1 MAKESIKNPEL
12 EKGTISV
19 STEDIFPIIKKSL
32 YSEQEIFLRE
42 LISNAVDATQKLK
55 FLSSRGEATGELG
68 DLAVTISIDADA
80 KTLTVSDAGI
90 GMNADEVKKYINQV
104 AFSGA
109 EEFVKK
115 FKDAGSGDEIIG
127 KFGLGFYSAF
137 MVAGEVEVLSR
148 SYREGEE
155 AVRWICDGST
165 TYTLER
171 AERERRGT
179 DIILHI
185 TEEDKQYLEESKI
198 SEILNKYAKFL
209 PIPIFF
215 KGEQINNTEPI
226 WRKSPTDLTDE
237 DYKAFFKELY
247 PYAEDP
253 LFWIHLNVDYPFNLT
268 GVLFFPKIKKDIDPR
283 RNQIQLYSRQVF
295 ITDEVKDIVPDYLM
309 LLQGVIDSPDIPLNV
324 SRSYL
329 QGDPNVKKISNY
341 ITKKVADKLH
351 ELYKDDKEK
360 FQEKWDD
367 ISVFVKYG
375 MLTDEKF
382 YERAEKFCLLQNIEG
397 EYYLLE
403 DYREK
408 IAPLQTDKTEQIVIL
423 YTSDKDKQDIFVQ
436 AAKGKNY
443 DVLEMDGVI
452 DTHFIGLLE
461 RKQEKTR
468 WVRVDADTINK
479 LIEKDEPEAAPEEDA
494 IPEEKVDE
502 IKALFESVRPNET
515 YMIQTAKLG
524 EEALPIV
531 ITRNEFMRRMRE
543 QAAMGGGGMEMFGS
557 MPESLNVVVNL
568 NHPLVKKLQR
578 SRKKESLAKQLLDLG
593 MLSQNL
599 LSGQEL
605 TNFIRR
611 SLEMIG

>member
-1 MAKESIKNPEL
+1 MSEESIKNPEL

-55 FLSSRGEATGELG
+55 FLSSRGEVEGDLG
-68 DLAVTISIDADA
+68 DLAITISIDADA

-115 FKDAGSGDEIIG
+115 FKDAGTAEEIIG

-137 MVAGEVEVLSR
+137 MVSNEVEVLTR
-148 SYREGEE
+148 SYRAEDE
-155 AVRWICDGST
+155 AVRWTCDGST
-165 TYTLER
+165 TYTLSQ
-171 AERERRGT
+171 AEKEKRGT
-179 DIILHI
+179 DIILHV
-185 TEEDKQYLEESKI
+185 TEEDKQYLEENKI
-198 SEILNKYAKFL
+198 RDILNKYAKFL
-209 PIPIFF
+209 PIPVFF

-226 WRKSPTDLTDE
+226 WRKAPTDLTDE
-237 DYKAFFKELY
+237 DYQAFFKELY
-247 PYAEDP
+247 PFAEEP

-283 RNQIQLYSRQVF
+283 RNSIQLYSRQVF

-341 ITKKVADKLH
+341 ITKKVADKLN

-360 FQEKWDD
+360 FEAKWDD

-382 YERAEKFCLLQNIEG
+382 YERAEKFCLVQNIEG
-397 EYYLLE
+397 ENFLVG
-403 DYREK
+403 DYNER
-408 IAPLQTDKTEQIVIL
+408 IAALQTDKNDNVIVL
-423 YTSDKDKQDIFVQ
+423 YTNDKEKQDIFVQ
-436 AAKGKNY
+436 AAQAKNY
-443 DVLEMDGVI
+443 DVLNMDGVI
-452 DTHFIGLLE
+452 DTHFIGLME
-461 RKQEKTR
+461 RKQENTR

-479 LIEKDEPEAAPEEDA
+479 LIEKDEPEVEQEEDA
-494 IPEEKVDE
+494 IPENKVDE
-502 IKALFESVRPNET
+502 IKTLFETVRPNEN
-515 YMIQTAKLG
+515 YLIQTAKLG
-524 EEALPIV
+524 EETMPVI
-531 ITRNEFMRRMRE
+531 ITRNEFMRRMRD
-543 QAAMGGGGMEMFGS
+543 QAAMGGGMDMLGG
-557 MPESLNVVVNL
+557 MPESFNVAVNL

-578 SRKKESLAKQLLDLG
+578 SRKKEALAKQLLDLG

-605 TNFIRR
+605 TRFIQR
-611 SLEMIG
+611 SLDMIG

>member
-1 MAKESIKNPEL
+1 MAKESVQNPEL

-55 FLSSRGEATGELG
+55 FLSSRGEVEGELG
-68 DLAVTISIDADA
+68 DLAITISIDADA

-115 FKDAGSGDEIIG
+115 FKDEGSVEEIIG

-137 MVAGEVEVLSR
+137 MVSEEVEVVTR

-155 AVRWICDGST
+155 AVRWTCDGST
-165 TYTLER
+165 TYTLSKVEK
-171 AERERRGT
+171 EKRGT

-185 TEEDKQYLEESKI
+185 TDEDKQYLEEAKI
-198 SEILNKYAKFL
+198 KGILDKYAKFL

-226 WRKSPTDLTDE
+226 WRKTPADLTDE

-247 PYAEDP
+247 PYADDP

-341 ITKKVADKLH
+341 ITKKVADKLQ
-351 ELYKDDKEK
+351 ELYKEDKTK
-360 FQEKWDD
+360 FEEKWED

-382 YERAEKFCLLQNIEG
+382 YERAEKFCLLQNIAG
-397 EYYLLE
+397 ENFLVEEYK
-403 DYREK
+403 EK
-408 IAPLQTDKTEQIVIL
+408 VTPLQTDKNEQVIIL
-423 YTSDKDKQDIFVQ
+423 YTTDKEKQDIFVQ
-436 AAKGKNY
+436 AALAKNY
-443 DVLEMDGVI
+443 DVLEMDGIV
-452 DTHFIGLLE
+452 DSHFIGLLE

-479 LIEKDEPEAAPEEDA
+479 LIEKDEPEAAAEEDA
-494 IPEEKVDE
+494 IPEAKVDE
-502 IKALFESVRPNET
+502 IKALFEAVRPNEN
-515 YMIQTAKLG
+515 YIIQTVKLG

-531 ITRNEFMRRMRE
+531 ITRNEFMRRMRD
-543 QAAMGGGGMEMFGS
+543 QAAMGGGMDMLGG
-557 MPESLNVVVNL
+557 MPESLNVAVNL

-578 SRKKESLAKQLLDLG
+578 SRKKEALAKQLLDLG